1 MRLTHLL
8 RSLRP
13 ALVAAGLAALAA
25 AAPAQT
31 ALKVGGL
38 KTISLLPV
46 SYAVEKGYFKREG
59 LDVEVVTVNSGPA
72 VISAVM
78 SNSVQIGYSA
88 SLPVLFARAQ
98 NQPVRIF
105 TAFTYETTQPEGQ
118 WTWLVASERSGVKS
132 VKELAGKTIAINAS
146 SSLCELLAREHLA
159 KAGVAWDAVKKIVVP
174 FPQMQAAL
182 QLGNADAAC
191 LVEPFRTNVRV
202 APAIK
207 GVTLAS
213 GSLAGGA
220 PRYALDILF
229 AKEDWGNANKDTLRR
244 FNKGLKAALDDFSR
258 DRAAWRKLIADEFK
272 LGPAVVS
279 LMKSDLEFS
288 DLLPKASDIQPL
300 VDGLS
305 RHGLLSAPLKAG
317 DLILPLN

>member
-8 RSLRP
+8 RSLCVV
-13 ALVAAGLAALAA
+13 AGLTGIAAVAA
-25 AAPAQT
+25 AQT

-59 LDVEVVTVNSGPA
+59 LAVEVITVNSGPA
-72 VISAVM
+72 VISAVA
-78 SNSVQIGYSA
+78 SGSVQVGYSA

-98 NQPVRIF
+98 SQPVRIF
-105 TAFTYETTQPEGQ
+105 TAFTYETTKPEGQ
-118 WTWLVASERSGVKS
+118 WTWLISSERSGVKS

-146 SSLCELLAREHLA
+146 GGLCELAVREQLS
-159 KAGVAWDAVKKIVVP
+159 KAGVAWDAVKTIVVP
-174 FPQMQAAL
+174 FPQIQAAL

-202 APAIK
+202 SPAIK
-207 GVTLAS
+207 GVTLA
-213 GSLAGGA
+213 AGTLTDGT
-220 PRYALDILF
+220 PRYALDVLF
-229 AKEDWGNANKDTLRR
+229 VREDWGNANKEALRR
-244 FNKGLKAALDDFSR
+244 FNKGLQSALDDFAR
-258 DRAAWRKLIADEFK
+258 DHARWRKLIADEFK

-288 DLLPKASDIQPL
+288 ELQPKSSDLEPLIKALLRYRLLP
-300 VDGLS
+300 
-305 RHGLLSAPLKAG
+305 APLADD
-317 DLILPLN
+317 DLILSLH

>member
-1 MRLTHLL
+1 MHLNHLL
-8 RSLRP
+8 RSL
-13 ALVAAGLAALAA
+13 AVAALTAA
-25 AAPAQT
+25 AGIASAQT

-46 SYAVEKGYFKREG
+46 SYGVEKGYFKREG

-72 VISAVM
+72 VISALM

-88 SLPVLFARAQ
+88 SLPVVFARAQ
-98 NQPVRIF
+98 GQPVRIF
-105 TAFTYETTQPEGQ
+105 TAFTYETTKPEGQ
-118 WTWLVASERSGVKS
+118 WTWLIASERSGVKS

-146 SSLCELLAREHLA
+146 GGLCELAVREHLA
-159 KAGVAWDAVKKIVVP
+159 KAAIAWDAVKTIVVP

-202 APAIK
+202 SPAIK
-207 GVTLAS
+207 GVTLAA
-213 GSLAGGA
+213 GSLADGT
-220 PRYALDILF
+220 PRYALDVLF
-229 AKEDWGNANKDTLRR
+229 VRQDWGNANQELLRR
-244 FNKGLKAALDDFSR
+244 FNKGLQSALGDFSR

-272 LGPAVVS
+272 LSPAVVS

-288 DLLPKASDIQPL
+288 DLQPKASDLEPL
-300 VDGLS
+300 IKALVRNRMLP
-305 RHGLLSAPLKAG
+305 APIPAD
-317 DLILPLN
+317 DLILSLR